1 MNKKISV
8 GLAITLALIAMTVT
22 FSITFVLSQQQFT
35 TTVNA
40 VRERE
45 KIYSKLAEIDKYVRD
60 NYYGEI
66 DDNKLYDMLGAGYI
80 LGTGDPNAVYYTAEQ
95 YAELIDIQNGQLLSI
110 GVDLT
115 KDASGYAAITKVY
128 SGSPAEEVGMVK
140 GNYITKVN
148 GTEVK
153 GLTVDTIMNMLR
165 GEEGTSVTVTFL
177 DSTNIPKDVQV
188 SRRKFDASSV
198 EFQLVPNTTYGYV
211 KISSFT
217 NTAPSD
223 FDSAVR
229 QLMSQGATAL
239 IFDLRGNKGGILSSA
254 VECIDI
260 LAPEGV
266 VAYAQYKDG
275 TVEEMGWSNEDEVNL
290 PMVVLVNGETASSAE
305 LFAAELKEFGKAKIV
320 GTTTYGKGTI
330 QKEPQQLS
338 DGSAISITVAAL
350 LTGDKNSFNGTGI
363 TPDVESV
370 LKADEE
376 SSLYLL
382 PLEIDP
388 QIVKAMEVLN
398 TASAAI
404 PEQTESADTS
414 GQDAQSTEQAASET
428 TDETAQTTEE
438 SASQPAEGAESA
450 STEGADSASTEA
462 AESTESSE
470 DTATE

>member
-1 MNKKISV
+1 MNKKIPV

-40 VRERE
+40 VRNRE

-60 NYYGEI
+60 NYYGKI

-95 YAELIDIQNGQLLSI
+95 YAELIDIQNGQLLSV
-110 GVDLT
+110 GVELK
-115 KDASGYAAITKVY
+115 KDASGYAAVTKVY
-128 SGSPAEEVGMVK
+128 AGSPAEEVGIVK
-140 GNYITKVN
+140 GNYITKIN
-148 GTEVK
+148 DTEVK
-153 GLTVDTIMNMLR
+153 GLTVDTIMDMLR
-165 GEEGTSVTVTFL
+165 GEEGTSVAVTFL
-177 DSTNIPKDVQV
+177 DSTNISKDVQIP
-188 SRRKFDASSV
+188 RRKFDASSV

-211 KISSFT
+211 KIASFT
-217 NTAPSD
+217 NTTPSD

-254 VECIDI
+254 VECVDI
-260 LAPEGV
+260 LAPEGP

-275 TVEEMGWSNEDEVNL
+275 TVEEMGWSGEDEVNL
-290 PMVVLVNGETASSAE
+290 PMVVLVNGDTASSAE

-350 LTGDKNSFNGTGI
+350 LTGDQNSFNGTGI
-363 TPDVESV
+363 SPDVEV
-370 LKADEE
+370 ALKAEEE
-376 SSLYLL
+376 SGLYLL
-382 PLEIDP
+382 PLDVDP
-388 QIVKAMEVLN
+388 QVAKAVEVLN
-398 TASAAI
+398 TAAQTA
-404 PEQTESADTS
+404 PEQPTTE
-414 GQDAQSTEQAASET
+414 DAASTDQAAA
-428 TDETAQTTEE
+428 DQTAEQPAEDTALQPTEE
-438 SASQPAEGAESA
+438 SASQPADA
-450 STEGADSASTEA
+450 SETE
-462 AESTESSE
+462 
-470 DTATE
+470 